1 MEKIVEIAGIPI
13 DNVTYNDVLEL
24 VDRLVHSDQQAQ
36 FVTVNPE
43 MLLRAS
49 CDQAFSTVLRHA
61 TLRTPDGVG
70 VLWAAHYLKK
80 PKPLSSFFS
89 RLQWLSSLF
98 SIFLDPNRIQ
108 EPLRERV
115 TGTDLM
121 KRIVE
126 GSQTHPWTLFLL
138 GATDGVGEQAMRNLS
153 LAYPQAKFVGSFSG
167 SPKPDDED
175 EIIRRIHLAQ
185 PTILFVAYGS
195 PAQEYWIRRNLTR
208 LPSVR
213 VAIGVGGAFD
223 FHAGQILRAPYWM
236 QKAGLE
242 WAWRLCREPRRIG
255 RIWNAAIA
263 FPRLVYWEKHVS
275 HR

>member
-1 MEKIVEIAGIPI
+1 MEKTIEIAGIPI
-13 DNVTYNDVLEL
+13 DNVTYNDALEL
-24 VDRLVHSDQQAQ
+24 IDRLVHFGQQAQ
-36 FVTVNPE
+36 FITVNPE

-49 CDQAFSTVLRHA
+49 CDPAFATILRHA

-70 VLWAAHYLKK
+70 VLWAAHYLQK
-80 PKPLSSFFS
+80 PERLSFFS
-89 RLQWLSSLF
+89 SRLRWLSSLF
-98 SIFLDPNRIQ
+98 SIFLNPNRIQ

-138 GATDGVGEQAMRNLS
+138 GAADGVGEQAIRNLS
-153 LAYPQAKFVGSFSG
+153 LIYPKAKFVGFFSG
-167 SPKPDDED
+167 SPKAEDDE

-185 PTILFVAYGS
+185 PNIIFVAYGS
-195 PAQEYWIRRNLTR
+195 PAQEYWIQRNLTR

-223 FHAGQILRAPYWM
+223 FHAGHVLRAPRWM
-236 QKAGLE
+236 QKIGLE
-242 WAWRLCREPRRIG
+242 WFWRLCREPRRIG
-255 RIWNAAIA
+255 RIWNAAIV
-263 FPRLVYWEKHVS
+263 FPQLIYRQKYLN
-275 HR
+275 RR